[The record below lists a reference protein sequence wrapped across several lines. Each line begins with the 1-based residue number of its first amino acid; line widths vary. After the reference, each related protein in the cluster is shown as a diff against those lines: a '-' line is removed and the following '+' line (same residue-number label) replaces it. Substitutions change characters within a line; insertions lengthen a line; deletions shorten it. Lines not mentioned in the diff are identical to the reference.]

1 MNNNQKKILLLL
13 LVCLLWLSGSFYTP
27 TSVLEWIASKFSIEL
42 VTSWLA
48 VTSLLSWGLVMSC
61 NKLMTGKLCASIIMI
76 EVACIA
82 LNAGYVYL
90 PDSLSDTIYS
100 IRPLFVQCAFIMQL
114 IIIAIST
121 GGRAIGKSNRNSP
134 RNTGNDP
141 GDDDYNPFRLSGGE
155 AVAQ

>member
-1 MNNNQKKILLLL
+1 MR
-13 LVCLLWLSGSFYTP
+13 GR
-27 TSVLEWIASKFSIEL
+27 
-42 VTSWLA
+42 
-48 VTSLLSWGLVMSC
+48 
-61 NKLMTGKLCASIIMI
+61 LCAIVIIIEAASIL
-76 EVACIA
+76 

-90 PDSLSDTIYS
+90 PNALSDTICQ

-121 GGRAIGKSNRNSP
+121 GGRAIGKSNRSSP